1 MADEGLVKM
10 GSMIEELIN
19 YASDL
24 EKENAKL
31 QEQCKT
37 ASAAPVVS
45 AECVADTCKA
55 LKDAGMISEDQVEQS
70 KQAFLSDPE
79 AIHRVAQKI
88 VNASAQEKTA
98 SAEADLN
105 GGTLVTGAAAPVK
118 DRYAESMDRIQAI
131 LGIR

>member
-1 MADEGLVKM
+1 MADEGLDKM
-10 GSMIEELIN
+10 GALIEELIG
-19 YASDL
+19 YAASL

-45 AECVADTCKA
+45 AECVAETCEA
-55 LKDAGMISEDQVEQS
+55 LKASGMISEDQVEQS

-79 AIHRVAQKI
+79 AIYRVAQKI
-88 VNASAQEKTA
+88 INAPAQEKTA
-98 SAEADLN
+98 SADADLN
-105 GGTLVTGAAAPVK
+105 GGTLVTGAAAPAK